1 MLAKNR
7 ANFERD
13 REGMTVAEEE
23 EYEKQAEQAVFRIR
37 ILEERHAYHEEQS
50 LKR

>member
-13 REGMTVAEEE
+13 REGMTAAEEE
-23 EYEKQAEQAVFRIR
+23 EYEKACERAQFRIR
-37 ILEERHAYHEEQS
+37 ILEERNAYHEEQS

>member
-1 MLAKNR
+1 MLAKRR

-23 EYEKQAEQAVFRIR
+23 DYEKYCEEAVFRIR
-37 ILEERHAYHEEQS
+37 ILEERHAYHEIQS
-50 LKR
+50 LKK